1 MDQCDDSNMY
11 YATRLAIIFKY
22 FSGRKERWDDTVGV
36 EGVTMVVINPDTDAV
51 ATNSTDTM
59 LGIVLTAW
67 RGSID
72 RELVFY
78 YRVHFAKARKPVCGP
93 TKAEMVRCSIEPLES
108 RLDSK

>member
-1 MDQCDDSNMY
+1 
-11 YATRLAIIFKY
+11 
-22 FSGRKERWDDTVGV
+22 
-36 EGVTMVVINPDTDAV
+36 
-51 ATNSTDTM
+51 M

-72 RELVFY
+72 RELVIY
-78 YRVHFAKARKPVCGP
+78 YREWFAKARKPVCGP